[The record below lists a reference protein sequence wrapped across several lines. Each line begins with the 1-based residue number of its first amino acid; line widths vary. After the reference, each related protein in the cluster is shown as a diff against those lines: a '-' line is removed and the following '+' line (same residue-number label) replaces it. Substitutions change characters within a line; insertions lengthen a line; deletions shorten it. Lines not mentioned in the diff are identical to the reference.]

1 MTFPFFSDWDRTRSL
16 PDFKAIKP
24 DMFIPAFEQAMAEHR
39 AEVEAILNNPAAPT
53 FENTIVPLEL
63 AGRNL
68 DRVNDIFGILTGT
81 RSTKKLQ
88 KIDEKISP
96 KLSRHSSEIALL
108 PKLWER
114 TDAIYQQR
122 DKLDPEARRLV
133 EEKHRDLVLSG
144 AQLPPEQK
152 KRMIEIGEKLASLHT
167 KFGNRLMNEV
177 DGNPLLIDTA
187 AELEGV
193 ASATLEAL
201 AEAAKK
207 AGKSGYLIKL
217 QRDGVE
223 AILKQCKVRATRQ
236 KLHEAFVS
244 RCDHGD
250 ENDTKELIPQILK
263 LRQEE
268 AALLGFATY
277 SHLATVANMAKTPEA
292 AIGLMRDLWE
302 PAKTAMA
309 REQKQLE
316 AAAAAEGMNEK
327 LQPWDWIYYA
337 EKVREKEYALDEA
350 ILKPYLSLNNV
361 RKAAFKTAEKLFGIQ
376 LKPRKLKGWHAEVKA
391 YDVFDKASGQPIAL
405 FLTDYF
411 ARDGKQSGAWMSE
424 LAHQYKI
431 DGGQLPI
438 VYNVCNYVKPAK
450 GQPALLTMDSANTL
464 FHEFGHALHGM
475 LSQATYPSLA
485 GTYVYRDFVELPSQL
500 YEHWLTEPKVMKQHL
515 RHVETGEPIPDELI
529 EKIRKSAQFN
539 EGFNTVRFLSSALM
553 DLELHQLAQA
563 PSDIA
568 KAEQEILARYGM
580 PPLAQMMHR
589 PVHHSHQFSSGYY
602 ASNYYVYMWAAVLD
616 NDVFAAFEEKK
627 NPYHKPTA
635 RKLREHIY
643 SAGNTRHP
651 MELFKAF
658 RGREPKRDALLR
670 HKGFVGDG
678 KAA

>member
-1 MTFPFFSDWDRTRSL
+1 MTYPFFSDWDKNLTL
-16 PDFKAIKP
+16 PDFKAIKA
-24 DMFIPAFEQAMAEHR
+24 DMFLPAFKEAMAAHR
-39 AEVEAILNNPAAPT
+39 AEVEAILNNSAPPT
-53 FENTIVPLEL
+53 FENTLVPLEL

-68 DRVNDIFGILTGT
+68 DRVNDIFGIMTGT

-96 KLSRHSSEIALL
+96 ELSRHSTEIAQL
-108 PKLWER
+108 PKLFER
-114 TDAIYQQR
+114 IDAIYQGR
-122 DKLDPEARRLV
+122 DKLEPEARRLV
-133 EEKHRDLVLSG
+133 EEKHRELVLSG
-144 AQLPPEQK
+144 AKLPPEQK
-152 KRMIEIGEKLASLHT
+152 KRLVDIGAKLAELHT

-177 DGNPLLIDTA
+177 DGNPLFIESAAALDGVDADVITA
-187 AELEGV
+187 M
-193 ASATLEAL
+193 

-207 AGKSGYLIKL
+207 TGKSGHLIKM

-223 AILKQCKVRATRQ
+223 VILKQCKVRATRQ
-236 KLHEAFVS
+236 KIHEAFVS

-250 ENDTKELIPQILK
+250 ANDTKELIPQILK

-268 AALLGFATY
+268 AALLGFSTY

-302 PAKTAMA
+302 PAKAAMA
-309 REQKQLE
+309 REQKELE
-316 AAAAAEGMNEK
+316 AAAAAEGLNEA

-337 EKVREKEYALDEA
+337 EKVRQQKYALDEA
-350 ILKPYLSLNNV
+350 ELKPYFSLNNV

-376 LKPRKLKGWHAEVKA
+376 LKARKLKGWHAEVKA
-391 YDVFDKASGQPIAL
+391 FDVIDKASGKPIAL

-431 DGGQLPI
+431 DGGQCPI

-450 GQPALLTMDSANTL
+450 GQPALLSLDSANTL

-515 RHVETGEPIPDELI
+515 KHVETGEPIPDALI
-529 EKIRKSAQFN
+529 EKIRKAAQFN

-553 DLELHQLAQA
+553 DLELHQLPQA
-563 PSDIA
+563 PTDISV
-568 KAEQEILARYGM
+568 AEKDILARYGM
-580 PPLAQMMHR
+580 PKLAQMMHR
-589 PVHHSHQFSSGYY
+589 PVHHSHQFASGYY

-616 NDVFAAFEEKK
+616 NDVFSAFEEKA

-643 SAGNTRHP
+643 SAGNTKHP
-651 MELFKAF
+651 MDLFKAF

-670 HKGFVGDG
+670 HKGFVSGD